1 MYLSSPGRAGPPSS
15 REGAAILV
23 GKSHNLRHFR
33 RPGGPVHEKEQ
44 QLRAAGPVI
53 CGISENR
60 AAQLPR
66 GSADSKAQSRIFT
79 ALLKPRL
86 PRTREGTPSPA
97 SRTDYLRH
105 LQKPASPEGERECQL
120 HTPGPI
126 IYNTC
131 ESQGIQTPVNNRS
144 ESANLTLP
152 LALWAT
158 RLLELP

>member
-1 MYLSSPGRAGPPSS
+1 M
-15 REGAAILV
+15 

-53 CGISENR
+53 CGISDNR

-105 LQKPASPEGERECQL
+105 LQKPTSPEGERECQL
-120 HTPGPI
+120 HPPGPM

-131 ESQGIQTPVNNRS
+131 EGHEIQTPVNNRS

-152 LALWAT
+152 LALWTT
-158 RLLELP
+158 RLLGLP